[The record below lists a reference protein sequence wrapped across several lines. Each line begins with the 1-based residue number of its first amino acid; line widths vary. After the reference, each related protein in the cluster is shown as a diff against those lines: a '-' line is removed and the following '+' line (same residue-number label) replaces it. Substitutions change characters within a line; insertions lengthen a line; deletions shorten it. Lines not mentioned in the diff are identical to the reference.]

1 MKRVQY
7 LHYGAP
13 KELRVDE
20 VPPPEPG
27 QGQIRVQ
34 VRAAAANPMDWKIRR
49 GEMRALSGFRFP
61 RGLGHDFAG
70 VVEAVG
76 PGVERLDVGDEV
88 SGVTTIRQA
97 GAFAE
102 YVVADEKNVGLK
114 PPSLSFEQAAALTLV
129 SVTAWNA
136 LVAKARLR
144 AGQSV
149 FITGCLGGVGRSA
162 VQIARMH
169 GAEVAGS
176 CSASGREEALA
187 LGVGEVVDYR
197 AFDIAA
203 HRHRFDVVFD
213 AAGALSLS
221 QCGAMLK
228 RRGMSLHIVPTPA
241 KLIGC
246 LLPSRHHLVFGHPT
260 PECLAGVAEAA
271 ERGKLVAAIGR
282 IAALSEAISAV
293 IELETTGLP
302 KGKLV
307 IVPHGYVLQ
316 RGEKVADSVS
326 WIQNT
331 KARAMSR
338 HRSATGKAPAQASH
352 SPRNPC
358 HDPTACETSTAGSA
372 SQPACFW
379 D

>member
-13 KELRVDE
+13 EDLRLDE
-20 VPPPEPG
+20 APPPEAG
-27 QGQIRVQ
+27 RGQIRVQ

-49 GEMRALSGFRFP
+49 GEMKALTGFRFP

-76 PGVERLDVGDEV
+76 PRVERLKVGDEV
-88 SGVTTIRQA
+88 FGVTSIRQA

-114 PPSLSFEQAAALTLV
+114 PSSISFEQAAALTIV
-129 SVTAWNA
+129 SLTAWNA
-136 LVAKARLR
+136 LEAKARLS

-162 VQIARMH
+162 VQIARMR
-169 GAEVAGS
+169 GANIVGS

-197 AFDIAA
+197 AFDIGPY
-203 HRHRFDVVFD
+203 RHRFDVVFD
-213 AAGALSLS
+213 TASALSLS

-228 RRGMSLHIVPTPA
+228 RGGMSLHIVPTFA

-246 LLPSRHHLVFGHPT
+246 LLPSRHYLAFGNPT
-260 PECLAGVAEAA
+260 PQSLAAVAEAA
-271 ERGKLVAAIGR
+271 EQGKLVPTIGR
-282 IAALSEAISAV
+282 IAPLSEAIPAV
-293 IELETTGLP
+293 VELERTGSP

-307 IVPHGYVLQ
+307 IVP
-316 RGEKVADSVS
+316 
-326 WIQNT
+326 
-331 KARAMSR
+331 
-338 HRSATGKAPAQASH
+338 AQ
-352 SPRNPC
+352 
-358 HDPTACETSTAGSA
+358 
-372 SQPACFW
+372 
-379 D
+379 

>member
-7 LHYGAP
+7 LRYGAP
-13 KELRVDE
+13 EELRLDE
-20 VPPPEPG
+20 VKQPDPER
-27 QGQIRVQ
+27 GQIRVQ

-49 GEMRALSGFRFP
+49 GEMKALTGFRFP

-70 VVEAVG
+70 VVDAVG
-76 PGVERLDVGDEV
+76 PGVERRKVGDEV
-88 SGVTTIRQA
+88 FGVTSIRQA

-114 PPSLSFEQAAALTLV
+114 PSSMSFEQAAALTIV
-129 SVTAWNA
+129 SLTAWNA
-136 LVAKARLR
+136 LVGKARLS

-162 VQIARMH
+162 AQIAQMR

-197 AFDIAA
+197 TFDVAP
-203 HRHRFDVVFD
+203 HGHRFDVVLD
-213 AAGALSLS
+213 TAGALSLS

-246 LLPSRHHLVFGHPT
+246 LLPSRHHLVFGNPN
-260 PECLAGVAEAA
+260 PQSLAGIAEAA
-271 ERGKLVAAIGR
+271 EQGKLVAAIGR
-282 IAALSEAISAV
+282 IVPLSEAIPAV
-293 IELETTGLP
+293 VELERTGSP

-307 IVPHGYVLQ
+307 IVP
-316 RGEKVADSVS
+316 
-326 WIQNT
+326 
-331 KARAMSR
+331 AR
-338 HRSATGKAPAQASH
+338 
-352 SPRNPC
+352 
-358 HDPTACETSTAGSA
+358 
-372 SQPACFW
+372 
-379 D
+379 